1 MMSRIEEGVRRSGVR
16 PDVGAV
22 VSFASRTIE
31 GFDVGLAIREAL
43 RLAGSRASHPS
54 RARSAHAA
62 DDPARPPLV
71 GDLRS
76 PRAYAGSPAAI
87 VDRSRPKALRRPRLA
102 SFSFLVPRTSHGSS
116 QRTAE
121 REETS

>member
-1 MMSRIEEGVRRSGVR
+1 MISRIEEGVRRSGAC
-16 PDVGAV
+16 PDAEDLSPFVLG
-22 VSFASRTIE
+22 TKE
-31 GFDVGLAIREAL
+31 MLGVGLAIREAL

-62 DDPARPPLV
+62 GDPARPQLN

-87 VDRSRPKALRRPRLA
+87 VDRSRPEALRRPRLSSC
-102 SFSFLVPRTSHGSS
+102 SFFDARRIYFTEG
-116 QRTAE
+116 RA
-121 REETS
+121 